1 MYKIIGA
8 DGQHYGPATAE
19 QVREWIA
26 THRANAQTQAQA
38 EGATDWKPLS
48 AFPEFADA
56 LAAKPPPL
64 AGLLP
69 RVDAVDPE
77 ALAAQILGRDYTL
90 DIAGCLGRAW
100 DLVMSDFWPIVG
112 VSALVFALVF
122 AANSV
127 WIGLILNG
135 PLLGGWYW
143 FALKRIRSGR
153 AGLPD
158 AFAGFSSFSAGIPS
172 VFLQT
177 MLGAL
182 VASLLASVGLLFCL
196 LPGIYLGVAWKF
208 TLALIMD
215 KHLEFWDA
223 MEVSRKVV
231 TRHWWHLFALLLLSA
246 LLNLA
251 GLLCCCV
258 GLFVTIPV
266 TVFALM
272 YAYEDVFGAAQSQS
286 H

>member
-8 DGQHYGPATAE
+8 DGQQYGPVTDE
-19 QVREWIA
+19 QVLEWSA
-26 THRANAQTQAQA
+26 THPANSQTQAQT

-56 LAAKPPPL
+56 LAAKPPML
-64 AGLLP
+64 AGSPP
-69 RVDAVDPE
+69 RVDAVDPD
-77 ALAAQILGRDYTL
+77 ALADQILGRDYSL

-100 DLVMSDFWPIVG
+100 DLVISDFWPIIG
-112 VSALVFALVF
+112 VSALVFALVL

-143 FALKRIRSGR
+143 FALKRIRGGR
-153 AGLPD
+153 AELAD
-158 AFAGFSSFSAGIPS
+158 AFTGFSSSSADFSS
-172 VFLQT
+172 VFVQT

-182 VASLLASVGLLFCL
+182 VASLLTGVGFLFCL

-231 TRHWWHLFALLLLSA
+231 TRHWWHLFALLILSA

-258 GLFVTIPV
+258 GFFVTMPV

-272 YAYEDVFGAAQSQS
+272 YAYEDIFGAAKSQTP
-286 H
+286 

>member
-8 DGQHYGPATAE
+8 DGQQYGPVTAE

-56 LAAKPPPL
+56 LAAKPPLL
-64 AGLLP
+64 AGLPP
-69 RVDAVDPE
+69 RVDAVNPD
-77 ALAAQILGRDYTL
+77 ALADQILGRDYTL

-100 DLVMSDFWPIVG
+100 DLVISDFWPIVG
-112 VSALVFALVF
+112 VSALVFALAF

-127 WIGLILNG
+127 GIGLILNG

-143 FALKRIRSGR
+143 FALKKIRDGR
-153 AGLPD
+153 AELPD
-158 AFAGFSSFSAGIPS
+158 AFAGFSSFSAGFPS
-172 VFLQT
+172 VFVQT

-182 VASLLASVGLLFCL
+182 VASLLTGVGILFCL

-231 TRHWWHLFALLLLSA
+231 TRHWWHLFALLILSA

-251 GLLCCCV
+251 GSLCCCV
-258 GLFVTIPV
+258 GLFVTMPV

-272 YAYEDVFGAAQSQS
+272 YAYEDIFGVAKSQT

>member
-8 DGQHYGPATAE
+8 DGQQYGPVTAE

-26 THRANAQTQAQA
+26 THRANAQTQAQT

-56 LAAKPPPL
+56 LAAKPPML
-64 AGLLP
+64 AGSPP
-69 RVDAVDPE
+69 RVDAVDPD
-77 ALAAQILGRDYTL
+77 ALADQILGRDHTL
-90 DIAGCLGRAW
+90 DITGCLGRAW
-100 DLVMSDFWPIVG
+100 DLVIGDFWPIVG
-112 VSALVFALVF
+112 VSALVFALVL

-127 WIGLILNG
+127 WIGMILNG

-143 FALKRIRSGR
+143 FALKRIRGGR
-153 AGLPD
+153 AELPD
-158 AFAGFSSFSAGIPS
+158 AFTGFSSSSADFSS
-172 VFLQT
+172 VFVQT

-182 VASLLASVGLLFCL
+182 VASLLTGVGFLFCL

-215 KHLEFWDA
+215 KHLEFWEA

-246 LLNLA
+246 LINLA
-251 GLLCCCV
+251 GVLCCCV
-258 GLFVTIPV
+258 GFFVTLPV

-272 YAYEDVFGAAQSQS
+272 YAYEDIFGVAKSQTS
-286 H
+286 